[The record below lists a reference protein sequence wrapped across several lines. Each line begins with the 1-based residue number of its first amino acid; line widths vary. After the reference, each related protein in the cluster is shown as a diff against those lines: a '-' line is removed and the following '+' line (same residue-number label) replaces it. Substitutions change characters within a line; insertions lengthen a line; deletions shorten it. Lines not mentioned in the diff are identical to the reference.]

1 MPAARYWRAI
11 GLQAVGGGA
20 LELSALHLYLGGV
33 RVDGPATLTSTFAP
47 ASGTLAAL
55 QDDDTATTA
64 RWLDVSAPSF
74 ALMWD
79 FGAGATQDVSA
90 VRLGSGGLYAE
101 WLETMTLQH
110 SSNGVVW
117 QTIGEAAA
125 FTWYGQHTM
134 QAVPADGDSYFY
146 STSLL
151 LHCDGPNGSTA
162 VVDSSFAP
170 KAMTV
175 VGPAAISTAQGLF
188 GGSSL
193 HVGGT
198 AGAAVQAPENTQSL
212 MFGTGDFTV
221 EAWVYASAAMQI
233 DNYPRLLAVGDYLT
247 HGGWNLV
254 YVKPNGGW
262 LALDFYN
269 NGAVALS
276 LSCGTLPDS
285 TWSHVAFTRQGTN
298 VRTFLNGT
306 LQSSGVSGVDL
317 SAVYPFTIGSESSF
331 GGRFKGFYDEIRVTK
346 GVARYVAN
354 FTPPSAKFPDVGVGA
369 DIATKRN
376 PAPVSAPIPT
386 ILSGGSAGDTVA
398 VLPPTQPSID
408 LQWGGKG
415 TIYGYTKAKGTPPVP
430 VRSRVVLLH
439 QRSKQPVRETWSD
452 PLTGE
457 FWFHE
462 INEREQYLTLAED
475 AAGNF
480 RPVAAN
486 RLEPEVV

>member
-47 ASGTLAAL
+47 DSGTLAAL
-55 QDDDTATTA
+55 QDADTATTA

-74 ALMWD
+74 ALVWD

-134 QAVPADGDSYFY
+134 QAVLADRDSYFY

-175 VGPAAISTAQGLF
+175 VGPAAISTAQGRF

-198 AGAAVQAPENTQSL
+198 VGAAVQAPEGTQSL

-233 DNYPRLLAVGDYLT
+233 TNYPRLFAVGYFQAQ
-247 HGGWNLV
+247 GCWSLV
-254 YVKPNGGW
+254 YLKPNGGQ
-262 LALDFYN
+262 LYLDLYTQGATALGLPCGN
-269 NGAVALS
+269 LS
-276 LSCGTLPDS
+276 DN
-285 TWSHVAFTRQGTN
+285 TWSHVAFTRQGTT
-298 VRTFLNGT
+298 VRTFLNGV
-306 LQSSGVSGVDL
+306 LQSSGTSSVDL
-317 SAVYPFTIGSESSF
+317 SATYPFSIGAESNF
-331 GGRFKGFYDEIRVTK
+331 TLPFKGFYNEIRVTK

-354 FTPPSAKFPDVGVGA
+354 FTPPSAKFPGAGVGA

-386 ILSGGSAGDTVA
+386 ILSGGSAGDTVVVQA
-398 VLPPTQPSID
+398 LPQQHID
-408 LQWGGKG
+408 IHWGGKG

-457 FWFHE
+457 FWFHG
-462 INEREQYLTLAED
+462 INTSEQYLTLAED